1 MFNNLELNVLA
12 QLPSTMR
19 TKLTLLKKKK
29 KEVMLVFKNIVH
41 KKIFKIFFCVWLA
54 GKASIVPHGWQTSAL
69 C

>member
-41 KKIFKIFFCVWLA
+41 KKIFKIFCVWLA